1 MSNRLTVTASQQR
14 RQTSIGMPD
23 DMRRQILFICALRG
37 ESISEFARR
46 AFAAEI
52 MKNSDVFPAARK
64 AVTE

>member
-1 MSNRLTVTASQQR
+1 MSNRLTVTQSNQR

-23 DMRRQILFICALRG
+23 DMRRQILFICAARD

-52 MKNSDVFPAARK
+52 MKNSDVFPNKRAA
-64 AVTE
+64 AE